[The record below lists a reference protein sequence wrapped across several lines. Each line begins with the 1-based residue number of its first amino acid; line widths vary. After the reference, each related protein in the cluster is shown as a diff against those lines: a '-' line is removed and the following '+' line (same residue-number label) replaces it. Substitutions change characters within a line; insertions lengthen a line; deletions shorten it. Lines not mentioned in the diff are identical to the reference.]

1 MTGSG
6 IYQIELG
13 NGHFYVGSAANL
25 ETRERQ
31 HRSDL
36 KSQSHCNKVA
46 QRCWNKYGYFK
57 FSVLEECEK
66 EALIAREQ
74 FYLDQHFFNPKN
86 VNIAPV
92 AGSSLGII
100 RSLET
105 RAKIGAWQKGRK
117 LPAETRAKMS
127 ASAKGK
133 QRSPEHTKNLSA
145 SLKGRIF
152 SPEHL
157 AKMSAAG
164 KGKTHSLATRAKLSA
179 ANKGKTLS
187 SEHRAKIAAAAKG
200 RIVSAETRAKLSQ
213 AGFRRARALQWQ
225 A

>member
-1 MTGSG
+1 MKISG

-13 NGHFYVGSAANL
+13 NGHFYIGSAVNL

-31 HRSDL
+31 HRIDL
-36 KSQSHCNKVA
+36 KNQSHCNKVA
-46 QRCWNKYGYFK
+46 QRCWNKYGLFK

-66 EALIAREQ
+66 DALIAREQ
-74 FYLDQHFFNPKN
+74 FYLDQHFSSAKN

-105 RAKIGAWQKGRK
+105 RVKIGAWQKGRK
-117 LPAETRAKMS
+117 LPLETRAKMS

-133 QRSPEHTKNLSA
+133 KRSAEHRANLSA
-145 SLKGRIF
+145 SLKGRIT
-152 SPEHL
+152 SAETR
-157 AKMSAAG
+157 AKLSENA
-164 KGKTHSLATRAKLSA
+164 KGKTHSLATREKMSA

-187 SEHRAKIAAAAKG
+187 AEHRAKIAAAAKG
-200 RIVSAETRAKLSQ
+200 RIVSVETRAKLSQ
-213 AGFRRARALQWQ
+213 AGFRRSRALQWQ